1 VIRRAISCIYT
12 LHPICFVHGFIS
24 RTSSPV
30 PAMPT
35 PAPLNPKSTP
45 VTPGDP
51 VAAETFEYRLHK
63 FWENYANAVYL
74 FCAIVLIAIIG
85 KGVYDFYTARHE
97 NEIGADYAAAST
109 SEKLRAF
116 VAAHPGHQLAGV
128 ARLRLGDEAFSNGN
142 FTQAATE
149 YQAAA
154 EALKT
159 GPFAG
164 RARLGNAMTKFQ
176 TGQTSEAQSQLKQLS
191 NDAAQMKAVR
201 AEAAYQLASEAAGAG
216 RNDEALKYLDQVMT
230 IEQAGTWA
238 QRAMMLR
245 ATLPAPT
252 ASLNVPAVGTTPAAN
267 LPAKP

>member
-1 VIRRAISCIYT
+1 MS
-12 LHPICFVHGFIS
+12 
-24 RTSSPV
+24 
-30 PAMPT
+30 T
-35 PAPLNPKSTP
+35 PAPSNPKSTP
-45 VTPGDP
+45 VTSGDP
-51 VAAETFEYRLHK
+51 VTAESFEYRLHK
-63 FWENYANAVYL
+63 FWENYANAIYL

-85 KGVYDFYTARHE
+85 KGGYDFYAVRHE

-109 SEKLRAF
+109 NDKLRAF
-116 VAAHPGHQLAGV
+116 AAAHPGHQLAGV
-128 ARLRLGDEAFSNGN
+128 ARLRLGDEAFTAGN

-149 YQAAA
+149 YQTAT

-164 RARLGNAMTKFQ
+164 RARLGNAVSKLR
-176 TGQTSEAQSQLKQLS
+176 TGQTGEAESQLKQLS
-191 NDAAQMKAVR
+191 NDASQMKAVR

-238 QRAMMLR
+238 QRALMLR

-252 ASLNVPAVGTTPAAN
+252 ASLNVPAVGSTPAVN